1 MELAEEATPGY
12 KTIGALYNSSETNS
26 VSVVDELKA
35 YAKEKGYK
43 VEDAAITSA
52 NEIQPAAQSL
62 AKKCDIVFSP
72 IDNTVA
78 SSIATANDV
87 FIKNKIPF
95 YVAAD
100 SMVKDGALATC
111 GINYEELG
119 KETAKMAVEIIK
131 GGDPAKMPVKTM
143 TDCDVYINS
152 DTAKSLGI
160 TIPDDVL
167 KKAVDLAKEDL

>member
-1 MELAEEATPGY
+1 MRHRILT
-12 KTIGALYNSSETNS
+12 
-26 VSVVDELKA
+26 
-35 YAKEKGYK
+35 
-43 VEDAAITSA
+43 
-52 NEIQPAAQSL
+52 
-62 AKKCDIVFSP
+62 
-72 IDNTVA
+72 DNTVA

-111 GINYEELG
+111 GINYEDLG